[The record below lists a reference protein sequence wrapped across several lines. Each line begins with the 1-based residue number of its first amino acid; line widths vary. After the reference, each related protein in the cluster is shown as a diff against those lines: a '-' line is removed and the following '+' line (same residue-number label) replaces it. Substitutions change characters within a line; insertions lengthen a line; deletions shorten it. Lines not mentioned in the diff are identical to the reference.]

1 VAVGEEWDTS
11 KYASKEHLLWDIREA
26 LHQSHGLSADVADFL
41 VPYMFFLMQGTCDT
55 ERVKSLPH
63 PVGFRVSGRNGGT
76 WKVTV
81 SDGAFHFEPV
91 PVDDLPTVFEFDAAS
106 FVLTSFARIRGGTAY
121 GDTELANHFRGMF
134 FAI

>member
-1 VAVGEEWDTS
+1 MTTANETVAVGEQWDTS
-11 KYASKEHLLWDIREA
+11 KYASKEHLLEVVRDSAVEFFDLVEA
-26 LHQSHGLSADVADFL
+26 PDHWEVQITPD
-41 VPYMFFLMQGTCDT
+41 
-55 ERVKSLPH
+55 

-81 SDGAFHFEPV
+81 GDGAFQFEPA

-106 FVLTSFARIRGGTAY
+106 FVLTSFARNRGGTAY
-121 GDTELANHFRGMF
+121 GDTELANHFRGTF